1 MKKTIIVPL
10 TIETNLQHEYFF
22 ETAQV
27 DFVIKGSSIKR
38 LNQNQNQRHDMIN
51 KLRDLNH
58 GGLIAFSTGTT
69 GRPKAILHDL
79 TLYMKRFETPRPAFK
94 TMNFLI

>member
-1 MKKTIIVPL
+1 M
-10 TIETNLQHEYFF
+10 
-22 ETAQV
+22 

-69 GRPKAILHDL
+69 GRPKAF
-79 TLYMKRFETPRPAFK
+79 YMT
-94 TMNFLI
+94 